1 VGNLNFLIKPK
12 EMTKFTAFVMIIALR
27 IGYHPSNAQND
38 IAPFTSPSPHLSSIV
53 SFVPAKIISIN
64 GKISNNK
71 VILNWV
77 VGANETA
84 DKFEVEKS
92 TDGKTFTMAAL
103 VFATENGAT
112 DYYMFYEK
120 AMKQKILYRIKMINK
135 NHQAEYSSVIEIN
148 PGV

>member
-1 VGNLNFLIKPK
+1 
-12 EMTKFTAFVMIIALR
+12 MTKFTAFVILVAMR
-27 IGYHPSNAQND
+27 IVYHPADASNS
-38 IAPFTSPSPHLSSIV
+38 IAPFTSFSPLPVSTLSV
-53 SFVPAKIISIN
+53 APAKLISISGSIN
-64 GKISNNK
+64 NNK

-103 VFATENGAT
+103 VFGT
-112 DYYMFYEK
+112 DKSETDNYMFYEK
-120 AMKQKILYRIKMINK
+120 AGSIKTLYRIKMINK
-135 NHQAEYSSVIEIN
+135 NHQAEYSSVIEIS

>member
-1 VGNLNFLIKPK
+1 
-12 EMTKFTAFVMIIALR
+12 MTKFTAFVILVALR
-27 IGYHPSNAQND
+27 IAYHPAYATNS
-38 IAPFTSPSPHLSSIV
+38 IAPFTSLSPLPASTMSV
-53 SFVPAKIISIN
+53 APAKLISIT
-64 GKISNNK
+64 GTVSNNK

-103 VFATENGAT
+103 VFGT
-112 DYYMFYEK
+112 DKSETDNYMFYEK
-120 AMKQKILYRIKMINK
+120 AGSNKTLYRIKMVKK
-135 NHQAEYSSVIEIN
+135 NQQAEYSSVIEIS